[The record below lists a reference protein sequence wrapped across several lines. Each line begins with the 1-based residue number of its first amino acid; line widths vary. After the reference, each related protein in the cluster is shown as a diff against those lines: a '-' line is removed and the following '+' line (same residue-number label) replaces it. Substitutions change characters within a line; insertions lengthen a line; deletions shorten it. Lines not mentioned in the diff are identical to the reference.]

1 VNSRPDGR
9 PILTAP
15 KISALA
21 QALLKACAGLNGGD
35 ALLFEYL
42 TRQALGCFGVAAA
55 LNQDVEYG
63 PVLVDG
69 PPQPMLLA
77 AVADDD
83 LVEAPFI
90 AGCRKKPADLV
101 RKALAD

>member
-1 VNSRPDGR
+1 
-9 PILTAP
+9 
-15 KISALA
+15 
-21 QALLKACAGLNGGD
+21 
-35 ALLFEYL
+35 
-42 TRQALGCFGVAAA
+42 
-55 LNQDVEYG
+55 
-63 PVLVDG
+63 
-69 PPQPMLLA
+69 MLLA